1 MQPPRN
7 NAKSHS
13 TPPTPQYGD
22 SSPSTGTDSAAHVS
36 SPTSLKSSTL
46 DRALS
51 VIAAGRRS
59 LSRSPSPN
67 ASPTNVIRRGLD
79 LLEISFSHYFPGNVD
94 PDEPEVRERCKHEAG
109 DNTLDDLLSPLLV
122 LISRLCLADD
132 DSKTRVRQWLV
143 PDHLDRSTAL
153 EARPDLL
160 GRCLRLLG
168 SVYHPRLKDAVGEML
183 FAMSDSNGSSIITI
197 MQYLLFT
204 IGHTS
209 SIYVVCTC
217 RVW

>member
-1 MQPPRN
+1 M
-7 NAKSHS
+7 
-13 TPPTPQYGD
+13 
-22 SSPSTGTDSAAHVS
+22 
-36 SPTSLKSSTL
+36 
-46 DRALS
+46 
-51 VIAAGRRS
+51 
-59 LSRSPSPN
+59 
-67 ASPTNVIRRGLD
+67 
-79 LLEISFSHYFPGNVD
+79 
-94 PDEPEVRERCKHEAG
+94 RERCKHEAG